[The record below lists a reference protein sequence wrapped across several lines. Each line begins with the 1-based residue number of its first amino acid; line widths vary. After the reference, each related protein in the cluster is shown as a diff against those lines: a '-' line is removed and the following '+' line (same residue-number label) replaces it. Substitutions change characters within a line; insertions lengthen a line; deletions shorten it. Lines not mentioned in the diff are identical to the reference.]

1 MHLPSPTQGPVA
13 EPCACRFYI
22 SRSRPRP
29 RVRAWA
35 LPHGSGGPLH
45 SSMERMTDSEA
56 LPAPMPKER
65 PIANLGVLIGG
76 TAAGAGVVTLL
87 VSILPWVDFAYRS
100 RPLHVAIETAAS
112 IIGLLAAYL
121 LLGRYRRSASL
132 RDLLLVGAFLLL
144 AATNLCFSSLP
155 AMSGGPPGRFE
166 TWSPVAGSLL
176 GALRSHRPRARPGS
190 GPPGHARRL
199 RRPAG
204 RDCRGRRPTR
214 PQAPGG
220 HGPRRFRRGLWAPLD
235 RRQRRPVGG
244 AGGGRA
250 ALRRRGRGLLP
261 PSRSNRR

>member
-13 EPCACRFYI
+13 EPCACRFNI
-22 SRSRPRP
+22 SRSRPRR
-29 RVRAWA
+29 RVRASA
-35 LPHGSGGPLH
+35 VRHGSGGPLH
-45 SSMERMTDSEA
+45 SSLERMTDSEA
-56 LPAPMPKER
+56 LPGPMPKER

-176 GALRSHRPRARPGS
+176 GALALAAIAAGVALLGHRLPVGIDPDVSVEGSGRPWIVGNGLLLAGQVAGVLLFAAAAVGFSPRA
-190 GPPGHARRL
+190 ART
-199 RRPAG
+199 A
-204 RDCRGRRPTR
+204 D
-214 PQAPGG
+214 
-220 HGPRRFRRGLWAPLD
+220 
-235 RRQRRPVGG
+235 
-244 AGGGRA
+244 
-250 ALRRRGRGLLP
+250 
-261 PSRSNRR
+261 